1 VAKTFIAKTNDM
13 RLGPFLKG
21 VAWGLVL
28 AVIGLAIGFYV
39 PDRPLDSLKES
50 YTYPDSEFIAV
61 DGMEVH
67 YRRTGT
73 GPVLLL
79 LHGTGASLH
88 TWEGW
93 TQELSDSCTVISLD
107 LPAFGLT
114 GPHPERDYSIA
125 SYVDFLEA
133 FAKKL
138 PLDTFHLAGN
148 SLGGLIAWSY
158 ATAHPERV
166 ERLILVDPSGMPNDN
181 PTPLG
186 ITLAETPVIG
196 QLLRFITPKPLF
208 AKSLRE
214 VYGDPEAVSDEV
226 VDRYFQLFRRPGN
239 RQAFI
244 DRARSDHRVPAES
257 LTNITAPTLILWGE
271 KDTWIPVEHAPLFQ
285 ELIPES
291 EVITY
296 PNLGHVPMEEA
307 PELTAKDVR
316 AYLEGA
322 RSSGSGQ

>member
-1 VAKTFIAKTNDM
+1 M

-21 VAWGLVL
+21 IVWGIVL
-28 AVIGLAIGFYV
+28 AIIGLGIGFYV
-39 PDRPLDSLKES
+39 PDRPLASLKEA
-50 YTYPDSEFIAV
+50 YTYSDSEFV
-61 DGMEVH
+61 EVGGMNVH
-67 YRRTGT
+67 YRRTGS
-73 GPVLLL
+73 GPALVL

-93 TQELSDSCTVISLD
+93 TQVLADSFTVISLD

-138 PLDTFHLAGN
+138 PLDTFYLAGN

-158 ATAHPERV
+158 ATAYPDRV
-166 ERLILVDPSGMPNDN
+166 EKLVLVDPSGMPNDHG
-181 PTPLG
+181 TPLG
-186 ITLAETPVIG
+186 LKLAETPVVG
-196 QLLRFITPKPLF
+196 QVLRYITPKPLF
-208 AKSLRE
+208 AKSLRD
-214 VYGDPEAVSDEV
+214 VYGDPAAVSDEV

-244 DRARSDHRVPAES
+244 DRARSDHRVPTES
-257 LTNITAPTLILWGE
+257 MSNISAPTLILWGE
-271 KDTWIPVEHAPLFQ
+271 RDNWIPVEHAQLFHG
-285 ELIPES
+285 LIPDS

-296 PNLGHVPMEEA
+296 PELGHVPMEEA
-307 PELTAKDVR
+307 PTLTAKDVR
-316 AYLEGA
+316 AFLDGA